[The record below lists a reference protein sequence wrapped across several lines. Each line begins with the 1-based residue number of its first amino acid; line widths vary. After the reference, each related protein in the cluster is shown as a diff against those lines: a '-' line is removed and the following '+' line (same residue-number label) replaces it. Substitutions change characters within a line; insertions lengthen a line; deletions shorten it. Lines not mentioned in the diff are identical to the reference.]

1 MRIFLLSFLSVFL
14 CANALWAQTKF
25 TATADP
31 SVIGKNELTTLKLM
45 VENAQEVTQITP
57 PSLNNFIIVSGP
69 NQESGME
76 INNGVSRQYIGLT
89 YVLQPI
95 AKGKFIL
102 SGAKAKADG
111 KIFTANSVTIEVT
124 NAKSGNN
131 ASSHVAPFS
140 GLSSLWD
147 EPVKPVADNTDYIL
161 KKGENIQAKINK
173 NIFIKVATDKTSC
186 YVGEPI
192 VVTYKL
198 YTRLK
203 SESNIIKNPSFN
215 GFSVIDLS
223 DPNNTSST
231 TEKLNGRTYNVYTLR
246 KSQLYPLDAGKL
258 ELETIAVENNIHFIN
273 ADYLHA
279 ESGNDLLDN
288 FGAMALPAEA
298 MHDEQVTLQSKPLQI
313 VVKPLPVANTATNY
327 HGAVGSFSIDASVEK
342 NNFSTDDAGK
352 LHLEIIGRGNMDLI
366 NAPDVVWPSGIEG
379 FEPAITAS
387 LNKQMVPVSGSKNF
401 DFPFTVSK
409 AGTYIIPVIAF
420 TYFDAAMAQYQT
432 ITTQPITINISQ
444 GKGRVEKK
452 NAAATVAA
460 SGWESSLPHRGWLL
474 LMGGTLLFAGWLM
487 MAKKKNK
494 KVPTPPSLQ
503 DNAMKETPSEA
514 QIKPTEDPFAE
525 SANKLTQQDSKGF
538 YAALNKEL
546 QQLLSTQLNIP
557 IETVINKSALGIALN
572 NKGLS
577 AEQRQQIQQLLD
589 EVEFQLYTPF
599 AEDNKMMTTAQM
611 AQAVRLLVQ
620 SS

>member
-14 CANALWAQTKF
+14 CANALWAQTRF

-57 PSLNNFIIVSGP
+57 PVLKNFTIISGP

-89 YVLQPI
+89 YVLKPI

-111 KIFTANSVTIEVT
+111 KILTANSVTIEVT
-124 NAKSGNN
+124 NAASSNNSSNN
-131 ASSHVAPFS
+131 AAPFS
-140 GLSSLWD
+140 GLSPLWD
-147 EPVKPVADNTDYIL
+147 EPVKPAANNTDYIL
-161 KKGENIQAKINK
+161 KKGENIQAKIDK

-223 DPNNTSST
+223 DPNNTLSS
-231 TEKLNGRTYNVYTLR
+231 TEKLNGHTYNVYTLR

-258 ELETIAVENNIHFIN
+258 EIETIAVENNIHFIN

-279 ESGNDLLDN
+279 QSGNDLLDN

-298 MHDEQVTLQSKPLQI
+298 MHDEQVTLQSKPMQI
-313 VVKPLPVANTATNY
+313 VVKPLPVANAAANY

-366 NAPDVVWPSGIEG
+366 NAPDLRWPSGIEG
-379 FEPAITAS
+379 FEPAITAA
-387 LNKQMVPVSGSKNF
+387 LNKQMVPVSGSKIF

-409 AGTYIIPVIAF
+409 AGSYIIPAIAF
-420 TYFDAAMAQYQT
+420 TYFDAALAQYQT

-444 GKGRVEKK
+444 GKGLVTKK
-452 NAAATVAA
+452 NAAKNAAT
-460 SGWESSLPHRGWLL
+460 SRWESNLPHRGWML
-474 LMGGTLLFAGWLM
+474 LMGGALLFAGWLLI
-487 MAKKKNK
+487 AKKKK
-494 KVPTPPSLQ
+494 KKAPTPIAVKEDALE
-503 DNAMKETPSEA
+503 ETPSAA
-514 QIKPTEDPFAE
+514 QIKPIEDPFAE
-525 SANKLTQQDSKGF
+525 SATKLAQQDSKGF

-546 QQLLSTQLNIP
+546 QQLLSTQLNMP
-557 IETVINKSALGIALN
+557 IETVINKSALEIALN

-577 AEQRQQIQQLLD
+577 AEQQDQIQQLLD
-589 EVEFQLYTPF
+589 DVEFQLYTPF
-599 AEDNKMMTTAQM
+599 AEDNKMMATAQM
-611 AQAVRLLVQ
+611 AQAVRLLLQ